1 MKLRTKTLLIVSLT
15 LVSLVGVLFA
25 TSYLIL
31 IRSLKQAEVEN
42 TRQTVKGVLNIIVQ
56 TTEDFSIRFDDWSAW
71 DDSYQFIEKPNKA
84 FIESN
89 LVAEQLANLRI
100 NLVLFINLS
109 GNLVFG
115 TSVDL
120 TNKELQPIPDDI
132 KPYLSLNNLLLQ
144 HDEPSSRHNGILM
157 LSDGPMLITSQPI
170 VTSKGVGPIKGT
182 LIFGRYLNKTQV
194 ERLRRITRLSM
205 DIYSLNDPQISR
217 DIVQIKEELIKQEKY
232 YERELNKVSNSQVL
246 PGDENKK
253 FSPILVKPMNE
264 QMIAGYTVLKDIY
277 GEPALVLRVDL
288 PRDIYKQGEISQ
300 RYLGTSLLLVG
311 FCFGGCTVI
320 LLERLVLSKLADVSA
335 DVNRIGK
342 RKDLSM
348 RLPIKG
354 NDELSSLANTIN
366 EMLSALE
373 NSQKE
378 RRESE
383 QRYRAVVEQSSEG
396 IFLFDV
402 NTKHIIE
409 ANKTLENLL
418 KYSTNSLVGVSIY
431 EIIEHTKESIDQNL
445 EKILKKPNHQIGE
458 RQYKRKDGSLIT
470 CEVSAHII
478 LYEGRKAICTVVRDI
493 TERKKAEAALVESE
507 KRLRR
512 QNEMLVNLAK
522 NRSLSEGDVQGY
534 CRNLTEAG
542 VKVLE
547 IDRASVWL
555 YSSDYSVLSCVDLY
569 EQKTKKH
576 SSGNTLKSVD
586 YSFYFKAL
594 EQERILVVKDVYVDP
609 RTAEFRSSYMTPL
622 QVRALLDAPI
632 RIGGKIVGVVCHEHR
647 GKPRNWT
654 QDEQN
659 FACSI
664 ADLVALSLEARE
676 RQKTQEALQ
685 EAEEKY
691 RMIFENAV
699 EGIFQATPEGKY
711 LSANLALAR
720 LYGYSSPN
728 ELIENLTDI
737 NQQLYVEPN
746 RRIEFVEA
754 IQSSGAVSQFESQVY
769 RRDGSV
775 IWISENARIVKDH
788 LGNNLYYEGTVEDI
802 STRKVMQEALRYQQ
816 EQAERLLL
824 NILPAPIAERLKLE
838 QDTIAESFSD
848 VTVLFVDLVGF
859 TQLAEEMPPKDLVN
873 LLNKIFSAFD
883 RLAEQHNLE
892 KIKTIGDAYM
902 VVGGIPTH
910 RIDHAEAIA
919 DMALDMQQELSAF
932 NKQIGQNI
940 TMRSG
945 IHTGPVIAGVIG
957 IKKFIY
963 DLWGDT
969 VNIAS
974 RMESHGIPGTIQVS
988 SVTYE
993 RLSEK
998 YLFKKREPIYVKG
1011 KGQMVTY
1018 LLTGKR

>member
-1 MKLRTKTLLIVSLT
+1 MKLRTKTILIVSLT

-25 TSYLIL
+25 TSSLIL
-31 IRSLKQAEVEN
+31 IRSLRQAEVEN
-42 TRQTVKGVLNIIVQ
+42 TRQTVKGVLNILDQ
-56 TTEDFSIRFDDWSAW
+56 TTEDFSNRFDDWSAW
-71 DDSYQFIEKPNKA
+71 DDTYNFIKKPNKEY
-84 FIESN
+84 IESN
-89 LVAEQLANLRI
+89 LVEEQLASLRV
-100 NLVLFINLS
+100 NLVLFLNLS

-120 TNKELQPIPDDI
+120 STKELKPVPDDI

-144 HDEPSSRHNGILM
+144 HDQPSSRRDGILM
-157 LSDGPMLITSQPI
+157 LSGGPMLITSQPI
-170 VTSKGVGPIKGT
+170 VTSKGAGPIEGT
-182 LIFGRYLNKTQV
+182 VIFGRYLNQTQL
-194 ERLRRITRLSM
+194 ERLRRITRLSLE
-205 DIYSLNDPQISR
+205 IYSLNDPQISPEIASIR
-217 DIVQIKEELIKQEKY
+217 GKLVEEQAGFDKEQ
-232 YERELNKVSNSQVL
+232 NKVDRNDVLLAGKDGNS
-246 PGDENKK
+246 
-253 FSPILVKPMNE
+253 SPIVVRPVNT
-264 QMIAGYTVLKDIY
+264 QIIAGYTLIRDIY
-277 GEPALVLRVDL
+277 GEPALILRVDL
-288 PRDIYKQGEISQ
+288 PREIYKQGEISQ
-300 RYLGTSLLLVG
+300 RYLVTSLLLVG
-311 FCFGGCTVI
+311 FGFGGCTVI

-335 DVNRIGK
+335 NVTRIGK

-366 EMLSALE
+366 EMLAALE
-373 NSQKE
+373 TSQKE
-378 RRESE
+378 RRETQE
-383 QRYRAVVEQSSEG
+383 RYRAVVEQSSEG

-402 NTKHIIE
+402 DTKRIIE
-409 ANKTLENLL
+409 ANKTLEKLL
-418 KYSTNSLVGVSIY
+418 GYSSNSLLGISIY
-431 EIIEHTKESIDQNL
+431 EILGEGKNSIAQITA
-445 EKILKKPNHQIGE
+445 ILDPQIIQIGE
-458 RQYKRKDGSLIT
+458 RQYRRKDGSLII
-470 CEVSAHII
+470 CEVSANII
-478 LYEGRKAICTVVRDI
+478 WYEGRKAVCAVVRDI
-493 TERKKAEAALVESE
+493 TERKKAEAALQESE

-512 QNEMLVNLAK
+512 QNEVLVSLAK
-522 NRSLSEGDVQGY
+522 SRSLSEGDVQGY
-534 CRNLTEAG
+534 CRNLTEAAA
-542 VKVLE
+542 KVLE

-555 YSSDYSVLSCVDLY
+555 YNEERSVLYCLDLY
-569 EQKTKKH
+569 EPKTKRH
-576 SSGNTLKSVD
+576 SCGNKLAAVD
-586 YSFYFKAL
+586 HPFYFKAL

-609 RTAEFRSSYMTPL
+609 RTSEFRSSYMRPL

-632 RIGGKIVGVVCHEHR
+632 RIAGEIVGVVCHEHS
-647 GKPRNWT
+647 GNSRNWT

-676 RQKTQEALQ
+676 RQKTQEALRQ
-685 EAEEKY
+685 TEEKY

-699 EGIFQATPEGKY
+699 EGIFQSTTEGKY

-720 LYGYSSPN
+720 LYGYSSPQ
-728 ELIENLTDI
+728 ELMENVTDI
-737 NQQLYVEPN
+737 NRQLYVEPN
-746 RRIEFVEA
+746 RRAEFVEA
-754 IQSSGAVSQFESQVY
+754 MESAGAVWQFESQVY
-769 RRDGSV
+769 RQDGSV
-775 IWISENARIVKDH
+775 IWISENARVVRDNQGQI
-788 LGNNLYYEGTVEDI
+788 LYYEGTVEDI

-838 QDTIAESFSD
+838 PDTIAESFSE
-848 VTVLFVDLVGF
+848 VTVLFADLVGF
-859 TQLAEEMPPKDLVN
+859 TQLAEEMSPKDLVN

-910 RIDHAEAIA
+910 RSDHAEAIA
-919 DMALDMQQELSAF
+919 DMALDMQQELIAF
-932 NKQIGQNI
+932 NEATGHNI

-988 SVTYE
+988 RVTYE
-993 RLSEK
+993 KLSHK
-998 YLFKKREPIYVKG
+998 YLFKEREAIYVKG
-1011 KGQMVTY
+1011 KGKMVTY
-1018 LLTGKR
+1018 LLIGRR